1 MGYIAVRGGEK
12 AIENSIQ
19 FLEHKRSAGGSP
31 PVSISQIRDQLHFLV
46 DRVMGEGSLYAP
58 DLAALA
64 IKQSAGDAFEAAFMV
79 RAYRATLERLAYS
92 IPSETR
98 DMRICRRISAAFQE
112 IPGGQ
117 ILGPSSDYTLRL
129 LDFSLCNEMK
139 GEVKD
144 TWLQFLKETGLRDE
158 IPETLPKIVDMLRR
172 QNLVATRER
181 SAGLKP
187 AITDITRD
195 AIQFPSD
202 RSATLQT
209 MARGETGGMLA
220 LAYSN
225 MRGYGTAHPTIGEI
239 RTGWIPVFVQHPFTA
254 KRVEAGQIPVT
265 EAEIISKINAD
276 SKDPK
281 FEIGYGLCFGN
292 NEIKAISMATL
303 DAAMQNGESRY
314 PSEDQEFVLT
324 HIDGIE
330 AMGFA
335 NHFKL
340 PHYVTFQSELDML
353 RSSRKK
359 IEKKAENMQPDRE
372 NNHDSQL

>member
-1 MGYIAVRGGEK
+1 MGYVAVRGGEE
-12 AIENSIQ
+12 AIENSIR
-19 FLEHKRSAGGSP
+19 FLEYRRAAGDSL
-31 PVSISQIRDQLHFLV
+31 PVSISQIREQLHFLV

-64 IKQSAGDAFEAAFMV
+64 IKQSAGDVFEAAFMV
-79 RAYRATLERLAYS
+79 RAYRATLERLGYS
-92 IPSETR
+92 VPAETR
-98 DMRICRRISAAFQE
+98 DMRVCRRISAAFQE

-117 ILGPSSDYTLRL
+117 VLGPSADYTLRL
-129 LDFSLCNEMK
+129 LDFSLCEETH

-144 TWLQFLKETGLRDE
+144 AWSRFLHETRLSEE

-172 QNLVATRER
+172 QNLVVTRR
-181 SAGLKP
+181 PGAHQKP
-187 AITDITRD
+187 GITDITRD
-195 AIQFPSD
+195 AIQFPVD
-202 RSATLQT
+202 RSALLQT

-239 RTGWIPVFVQHPFTA
+239 RTGWIPVIARHPFA
-254 KRVEAGQIPVT
+254 DKRIKAGEIPVT
-265 EAEIISKINAD
+265 EAEVISKINED
-276 SKDPK
+276 RGDPK
-281 FEIGYGLCFGN
+281 FEIGYGLCFGH

-303 DAAMQNGESRY
+303 DVAMQTEKARY

-353 RSSRKK
+353 RSAR
-359 IEKKAENMQPDRE
+359 EKTGKNAENIEPAPGKK
-372 NNHDSQL
+372 S